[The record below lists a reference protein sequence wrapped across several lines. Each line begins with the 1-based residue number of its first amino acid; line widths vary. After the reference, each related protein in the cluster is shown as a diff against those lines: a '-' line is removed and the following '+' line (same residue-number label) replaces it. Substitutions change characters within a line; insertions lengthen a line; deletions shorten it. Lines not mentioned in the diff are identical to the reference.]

1 MVVMDKSPYFLSRSS
16 VGQEFAQQLAD
27 LRYENTAILALS
39 PGGVVIAIEI
49 AKQLHSIAGLL
60 LLKHVYLPGGK
71 TAFGVVNER
80 GGFTHDQSIS
90 VAEIEEFEM
99 EYRNNLEA
107 EKERALH
114 ELHVIGQKG
123 TLIPEYF
130 NGRNVI
136 IVNDFAKTGTAFQA
150 ALDFL
155 KPAKTEKIILVSAI
169 AQEKAIDVMHHL
181 GDKVLIAHATIHDFP
196 SEHYFVNNEIP
207 QSKALVQMMEQ
218 VILQW

>member
-1 MVVMDKSPYFLSRSS
+1 MDKSPYFLSRSS
-16 VGQEFAQQLAD
+16 VGQQFAQQLAD

-71 TAFGVVNER
+71 TAFGVVNDR

-90 VAEIEEFEM
+90 AAEIEEFEM
-99 EYRNNLEA
+99 EYRNNLDA
-107 EKERALH
+107 EKANALH
-114 ELHVIGQKG
+114 ELHIVGQKG
-123 TLIPEYF
+123 VLKPEYF
-130 NGRNVI
+130 NGRTVI

-155 KPAKTEKIILVSAI
+155 KPASTEKIILVSAV

-196 SEHYFVNNEIP
+196 QEHYFVNNEIP
-207 QSKALVQMMEQ
+207 HSEALLQMMEQ
-218 VILQW
+218 IILQW